1 MENNKLEVIKQI
13 RVSKLVDDKMQ
24 EILKHDLRKLDS
36 KYNGSESIF
45 MRTAISKYIIATLT
59 EMKNARQR
67 TYN

>member
-1 MENNKLEVIKQI
+1 MDTNKLEVIKQI

-24 EILKHDLRKLDS
+24 EILKHDLKKLDS

-45 MRTAISKYIIATLT
+45 MRTAISKHIIATLT